1 MAEVMPESPLIGS
14 KTGYVGEIFVGIPS
28 IYALRVEGEKGRLTT
43 GSEIIQEG
51 QILVFVSRST
61 DQFPQ
66 ITRAVGRK
74 DDEFPSNAQIAIFGA
89 SQFGSKLADHYLS
102 RGFNVV
108 VIEPDLDAANEL
120 VGSPVGNS
128 KRLDVIHGDPQD
140 EELLRELGIDHHDIA
155 VAALDDDN
163 MNIAISMRAKDK
175 GVPRTGLLLK
185 DRALVEAVHRI
196 GLTRPVSRRLVTV
209 TSILKSIHMNV
220 PGTYQ
225 VIPPIPAIISISGEV
240 NSEHSFAGKSVKD
253 TEKRLGARVVMVE
266 RLDETGST
274 TVLNPHTIDSIEV
287 GDRIYLFLAR
297 DDLKKVEKALE
308 N

>member
-1 MAEVMPESPLIGS
+1 
-14 KTGYVGEIFVGIPS
+14 
-28 IYALRVEGEKGRLTT
+28 
-43 GSEIIQEG
+43 
-51 QILVFVSRST
+51 
-61 DQFPQ
+61 
-66 ITRAVGRK
+66 
-74 DDEFPSNAQIAIFGA
+74 
-89 SQFGSKLADHYLS
+89 
-102 RGFNVV
+102 
-108 VIEPDLDAANEL
+108 
-120 VGSPVGNS
+120 VGSS

-140 EELLRELGIDHHDIA
+140 EELLRELGIDQHDIA

-163 MNIAISMRAKDK
+163 LNIAISMRAKDK

-225 VIPPIPAIISISGEV
+225 VIPPIPAIISISAEV
-240 NSEHSFAGKSVKD
+240 NHDHKFVGKSVKD
-253 TEKRLGARVVMVE
+253 SEGILRSRIVMVE
-266 RLDETGST
+266 RHDDTGT
-274 TVLNPHTIDSIEV
+274 TVLLKPHTVESIEV

>member
-1 MAEVMPESPLIGS
+1 MPGSPLIGS

-74 DDEFPSNAQIAIFGA
+74 DDEFPSNAQVAIFGA
-89 SQFGSKLADHYLS
+89 SQFGSKLAEHYLS
-102 RGFNVV
+102 RGSNVV

-240 NSEHSFAGKSVKD
+240 NTEHSFAGKSVKD
-253 TEKRLGARVVMVE
+253 VENTLGARVVMVE
-266 RLDETGST
+266 RLDESDST
-274 TVLNPHTIDSIEV
+274 SVLNPHTVDSIEV